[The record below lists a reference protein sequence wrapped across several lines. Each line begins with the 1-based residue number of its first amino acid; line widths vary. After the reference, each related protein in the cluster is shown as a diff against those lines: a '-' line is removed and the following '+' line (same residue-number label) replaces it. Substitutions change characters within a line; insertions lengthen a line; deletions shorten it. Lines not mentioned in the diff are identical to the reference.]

1 MSGVLSQHE
10 IYGLIEQ
17 EPPLVTDYVDLK
29 EQVQPNGF
37 DLTLRE
43 VALIQSSGR

>member
-29 EQVQPNGF
+29 EQVHEGSDPERRIPAACTPE
-37 DLTLRE
+37 DVL
-43 VALIQSSGR
+43 